1 MDNMK
6 EHTMEKHLL
15 LTVGDDVSASYTLRF
30 MRDFFTDFCS
40 MRITI
45 LYISPKRLDKPA
57 SAQDSPHGR
66 AVLDKAQKWFIENGG
81 CPEAQVKTMLVPA
94 QVSTAE
100 AIIAEGHRGL
110 YDAVI
115 LGQRGY
121 FWIQQLMQS
130 GVSHSL
136 LEKEFD
142 FPIWI
147 CKRPSPIPQKNVLLG
162 LDDSTPCLR
171 MADHIGYIL
180 ASEPQHE
187 ITLFHAHTGKSP
199 DPEAMHNVQEA
210 ESILADHGVA
220 RERITR
226 KVVSAKDPG
235 KALIEEASRRKAAVV
250 GVGRGAHKKNI
261 RESLFSG
268 SVSLK
273 LLHEM
278 EQRSLWISK

>member
-1 MDNMK
+1 
-6 EHTMEKHLL
+6 MEKHLL
-15 LTVGDDVSASYTLRF
+15 LTVGDDVSASYSLRF

-45 LYISPKRLDKPA
+45 LYIAPKRLDQPA
-57 SAQDSPHGR
+57 AAQKSPHGQ
-66 AVLDKAQKWFIENGG
+66 AILDKAKKWFIENGG
-81 CPEAQVKTMLVPA
+81 CSEAQVETMLVPA
-94 QVSTAE
+94 KVSTAE

-121 FWIQQLMQS
+121 FWIQQMMQS

-147 CKRPSPIPQKNVLLG
+147 CKRPSTIPQKNVLLAV
-162 LDDSTPCLR
+162 DDSTPCLR
-171 MADHIGYIL
+171 MADHMGYIL

-187 ITLFHAHTGKSP
+187 ITLFHAHTTESP
-199 DPEAMHNVQEA
+199 DKKALHNLEEAKETLLSHGIAEQRIRSSIVQ
-210 ESILADHGVA
+210 
-220 RERITR
+220 
-226 KVVSAKDPG
+226 AKDPG
-235 KALIEEASRRKAAVV
+235 KAVIEEAARLKTAVV
-250 GVGRGAHKKNI
+250 GVGRGAHKKSI

-278 EQRSLWISK
+278 EQRNMWISK